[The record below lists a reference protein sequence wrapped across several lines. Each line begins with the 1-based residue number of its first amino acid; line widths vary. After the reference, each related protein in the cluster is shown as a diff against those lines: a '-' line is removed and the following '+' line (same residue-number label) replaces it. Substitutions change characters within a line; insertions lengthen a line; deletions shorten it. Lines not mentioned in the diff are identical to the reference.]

1 MKLVHPDYTFQI
13 EFQEGVVQKLVLESP
28 AVMSD
33 FIVDFRKQLEGKDGK
48 WVLSHKG
55 EVLKISDNCELIMS
69 IFDLEI
75 NQRKMLNVL
84 YDELVGEIN
93 GTELLIDWRTINSNL
108 ESVLNQAIEGIGYD
122 ICYGEL
128 ELKVLFKAIELKFQE
143 DVEGGY
149 VGYLLEYLRLMS
161 EVRKIH
167 IFIIVNISSFLTKT
181 ELEYLYE
188 QAAYKKYQLLLLDV
202 QNLNVNNERERTIIV
217 DKDYCVIDTSVG

>member
-28 AVMSD
+28 SVMSD

-122 ICYGEL
+122 ISYGEL
-128 ELKVLFKAIELKFQE
+128 ELKVLFKALELKFQE

-188 QAAYKKYQLLLLDV
+188 QAAYKKYQLLFLDV
-202 QNLNVNNERERTIIV
+202 QNLSVNNERERTIIV